1 MINVFGRSIRVPSN
15 LTRLVLFVTL
25 SLLLMVLDRQGQH
38 LEKIRA
44 GLAILA
50 YPIQAVATLPARIG
64 TSVSGFFTDEQTLKK
79 NNEALR
85 RERMLLL
92 AKLQQFEALKE
103 ENNRLRRMLGS
114 AARVADRA
122 LTADLLEV
130 SLEPFTR
137 RIVIARGT
145 RDGVQ
150 IGQPII
156 DSHGI
161 MGQITQVTAT
171 TSRAT
176 LITDPGHA
184 IPVLVNRSGLR
195 AIVFGTGEQDSLK
208 VPYLTASADIREGDL
223 LVSSGM
229 GGTFPSGYPV
239 ARVTKIINNPNEA
252 FLTITAKPSARL
264 NHSKQVL
271 LIWPGK
277 KQLRKNQAASADV
290 QSTTTDKMRTR

>member
-50 YPIQAVATLPARIG
+50 YPIQAVAALPAHIG
-64 TSVSGFFTDEQTLKK
+64 TSVSGLFTDEQTLKK
-79 NNEALR
+79 NNKALR
-85 RERMLLL
+85 NERMMLL

-114 AARVADRA
+114 AVRVADRA
-122 LTADLLEV
+122 LAADLLEV

-137 RIVIARGT
+137 RIVIARGAK
-145 RDGVQ
+145 DGVK

-161 MGQITQVTAT
+161 MGQVTQVTAT
-171 TSRAT
+171 NSRAT

-195 AIVFGTGEQDSLK
+195 AIVFGTGGQDSLK

-229 GGTFPSGYPV
+229 GGTFPPGYPV
-239 ARVTKIINNPNEA
+239 ARVTKIVNDPNEA

-277 KQLRKNQAASADV
+277 KQLRKNQATSADAK
-290 QSTTTDKMRTR
+290 STATGKTKTQ

>member
-1 MINVFGRSIRVPSN
+1 MINVFGRSIRAPSN

-50 YPIQAVATLPARIG
+50 YPIQAVATLPAHIG
-64 TSVSGFFTDEQTLKK
+64 TSVSGLFTGEQTLKK

-85 RERMLLL
+85 NERMMLL

-103 ENNRLRRMLGS
+103 ENNRLRKMLGS

-122 LTADLLEV
+122 LAADLLKV

-137 RIVIARGT
+137 RIVIARGA
-145 RDGVQ
+145 RDGVK

-161 MGQITQVTAT
+161 MGQVTEVTAGN
-171 TSRAT
+171 SRAT

-184 IPVLVNRSGLR
+184 IPILVNRSGLR
-195 AIVFGTGEQDSLK
+195 TIVFGTGEQDSLK

-229 GGTFPSGYPV
+229 GGTFPPGYPV
-239 ARVTKIINNPNEA
+239 ARVTKIVNDPNEA
-252 FLTITAKPSARL
+252 FLTITARPAARL

-277 KQLRKNQAASADV
+277 KQLRKNQTTSADSK
-290 QSTTTDKMRTR
+290 STPTGKTKTQ

>member
-44 GLAILA
+44 GLASLA

-64 TSVSGFFTDEQTLKK
+64 TSVSGLFTDEQTLKK

-85 RERMLLL
+85 NERMMLL

-122 LTADLLEV
+122 LAADLLEV

-137 RIVIARGT
+137 RIVIARGAK
-145 RDGVQ
+145 DGVK

-161 MGQITQVTAT
+161 MGQVTQVTAT
-171 TSRAT
+171 NSRAT

-208 VPYLTASADIREGDL
+208 VPYLTASADIRKGDL

-229 GGTFPSGYPV
+229 GGTFPPGYPV
-239 ARVTKIINNPNEA
+239 ARVTKIVNDPNEA

-264 NHSKQVL
+264 NNSKQVL

-277 KQLRKNQAASADV
+277 KQLRKNQATSADAK
-290 QSTTTDKMRTR
+290 STATDQTRTQ